1 LIAACTKTKHPPK
14 SPPPALPPASLRHAS
29 FFAMKASASA
39 PALHP
44 AASGERSLRL
54 FRRAAT
60 AAALKAKLCA
70 SLSRP
75 HEPEPPAAANEYETA
90 DPNGLS
96 SRAKG
101 YLELLSA
108 SNDHGKSLFLYQ
120 HFSHD
125 IPSPVR
131 KSAKTRPA
139 SAVLRGGV
147 PIRPTPAFA
156 EPFKSRRVS
165 HNFARATRF
174 EEGFSTEAPTPSPD
188 QYSAPVLG
196 PRGTGRASRMG
207 GRVRPPPEGGSREH
221 ALMATLRGP
230 GIYNPTLSL
239 AHQRDLGADLQIS
252 WFHTNRNER
261 PEDRT
266 TWPEAGD
273 YNPRPRQLPLAPYSG
288 ANIGFGNPPNA
299 LAMGKEPANGTP
311 SSLGP
316 GTYSVSRAAL
326 HKHTA
331 HARVVARPRAAVSDA
346 SVGPAA
352 YNLPEPAHLNRFL
365 TSPAGRSGRQVSF
378 ARVPFRAAPLPKTLD
393 KVLGK
398 VAIMQAQCQ
407 WKMESSKEEAAARL
421 DSQAEGKAGR
431 LAGASATSKPT
442 PRPKPKPDQAGGEVD
457 AKADA
462 ATASAADRL
471 DQTSD
476 QEGQRFAKR
485 AADEGGSS
493 ADEPTRSSHEGKAVS
508 WAQ

>member
-230 GIYNPTLSL
+230 GVYNPTLSL

-261 PEDRT
+261 PVDRT
-266 TWPEAGD
+266 TRPEAGD

-288 ANIGFGNPPNA
+288 TNVGFGNPPNA

-316 GTYSVSRAAL
+316 GTYSASRAAL

-331 HARVVARPRAAVSDA
+331 HARVVARPRAAVGDV

-378 ARVPFRAAPLPKTLD
+378 ARVPFRAPPSPETLD
-393 KVLGK
+393 MVLGK
-398 VAIMQAQCQ
+398 VAIMPAQ
-407 WKMESSKEEAAARL
+407 WKMESTSKEEAAARSG
-421 DSQAEGKAGR
+421 SQAEGKAGD
-431 LAGASATSKPT
+431 SATSKPT
-442 PRPKPKPDQAGGEVD
+442 ARPNPNPDQAGGKVD

-471 DQTSD
+471 DQTGH
-476 QEGQRFAKR
+476 QEGQR
-485 AADEGGSS
+485 AAEEGGSS
-493 ADEPTRSSHEGKAVS
+493 AGGPTRSSHVTSHEGKAVS